1 MEEIKLM
8 LLRINGRVYIIIVT
22 DISNFIP
29 LIIDSFSVLLYS
41 KACENSITT

>member
-22 DISNFIP
+22 DISNFIS
-29 LIIDSFSVLLYS
+29 L
-41 KACENSITT
+41 